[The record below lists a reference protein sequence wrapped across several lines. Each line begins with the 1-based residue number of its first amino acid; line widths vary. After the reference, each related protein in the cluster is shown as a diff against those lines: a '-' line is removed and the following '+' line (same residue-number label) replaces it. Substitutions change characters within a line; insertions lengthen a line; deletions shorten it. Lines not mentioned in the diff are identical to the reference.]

1 MNSTSVT
8 ARSTRRSFVRAA
20 AAALALSGLLTACGG
35 SGSDSKDAASSSGP
49 VTLQFWGWANG
60 QPAVVKAFN
69 DSHKDVKL
77 KYTKVTDQLTMQK
90 QLANALKAKNAP
102 CLVQNTAEYVT
113 SWVSQNALAEIGRY
127 VDPAK
132 DKFNAG
138 AWASGQVQGKTYGV
152 PTSSAPNFTIYR
164 ADVFKKFGIK
174 APRTWDDFIAAGK
187 TLKKHGIYL
196 TNYAGE
202 DPSTLEVLAMQAG
215 AHWYAIDGDSWK
227 VDFQDAGTLKAAKV
241 IQEIIDNDLDSK
253 LSFADY
259 AAVQRN
265 YDKGG
270 TVTRQISTWQ
280 MAGMVQNFTKS
291 NGKWAT
297 SPWPTFTG
305 EAARTPAG
313 TNQSGGVTLVTK
325 DCKNQQ
331 QAAEAA
337 LWMSTN
343 TGAVGTMADPETGN
357 GVLPALADSSAY
369 VDKAISKKLL
379 GPHYDA
385 TKKTVTDSLSTVT
398 TDWTFGPNW
407 TAMFTE
413 LATGWAKVVNKEQ
426 KVTDLLAHMQE
437 WTVKD
442 LKSRGIS
449 VKG

>member
-1 MNSTSVT
+1 MNFTSP
-8 ARSTRRSFVRAA
+8 RRRFARAA
-20 AAALALSGLLTACGG
+20 VAGLALTGLLSACGG
-35 SGSDSKDAASSSGP
+35 SGSGDKTSSGP
-49 VTLQFWGWANG
+49 VTLPFWGWANG
-60 QPAVVKAFN
+60 QDAVVKAFN
-69 DSHKDVKL
+69 AAHKDVQL

-90 QLANALKAKNAP
+90 QLTNAVKAVNAP

-113 SWVSQNALAEIGRY
+113 TWVSQGALADISQY
-127 VDPAK
+127 VSADKA
-132 DKFNAG
+132 KFNAG
-138 AWASGQVQGKTYGV
+138 SWASAQVQGKSYGV
-152 PTSSAPNFTIYR
+152 PTSSAPAFTIYR
-164 ADVFKKFGIK
+164 TDVFKKYGLK
-174 APRTWDDFIAAGK
+174 APTTWDEFIAAGK
-187 TLKKHGIYL
+187 VLKKHGVKI

-215 AHWYAIDGDSWK
+215 AHWYAIDGNSWK
-227 VDFQDAGTLKAAKV
+227 VDFQDAGSLKAAQV
-241 IQEIIDNDLDSK
+241 IQDIIDNDLNSK

-265 YDKGG
+265 YDDGG
-270 TVTRQISTWQ
+270 TATRQISTWQ

-291 NGKWAT
+291 DGKWAL
-297 SPWPTFTG
+297 SPWPTFAG
-305 EAARTPAG
+305 EAAKTPAG

-325 DCKNQQ
+325 QCAHQQ

-343 TGAVGTMADPETGN
+343 TGAVKTMASPTTGN
-357 GVLPALADSSAY
+357 GVMPALADSNAY
-369 VDKAISKKLL
+369 VAESISDKLL
-379 GPHYDA
+379 GTNYEPA
-385 TKKTVTDSLSTVT
+385 KQIVTDSLNTVT
-398 TDWTFGPNW
+398 SDWVFGPDW

-413 LATGWAKVVNKEQ
+413 LQTGWAKVMNKQE

>member
-1 MNSTSVT
+1 MNFTSP
-8 ARSTRRSFVRAA
+8 RRRFARAA
-20 AAALALSGLLTACGG
+20 VAGLALTGLLSACGG
-35 SGSDSKDAASSSGP
+35 SGSGDTTSSGP
-49 VTLQFWGWANG
+49 VTLPFWGWANG
-60 QPAVVKAFN
+60 QDAVVKAFN
-69 DSHKDVKL
+69 AAHKDIKL

-90 QLANALKAKNAP
+90 QLTNAVKAGNAP

-113 SWVSQNALAEIGRY
+113 TWVSQGALADITKY
-127 VDPAK
+127 VSADK

-138 AWASGQVQGKTYGV
+138 SWASAQVQGESYGV
-152 PTSSAPNFTIYR
+152 PTSSAPAFTIYR
-164 ADVFKKFGIK
+164 TDIFQKYGLK
-174 APRTWDDFIAAGK
+174 APTTWDEFIAAGK
-187 TLKKHGIYL
+187 VLKKHGIKI

-202 DPSTLEVLAMQAG
+202 DPSTLEVLSMQAG
-215 AHWYAIDGDSWK
+215 AHWYAIDGNSWK
-227 VDFQDAGTLKAAKV
+227 VDFQDAGSLKAAKV
-241 IQEIIDNDLDSK
+241 IQDIVDNDLASK

-265 YDKGG
+265 YDNGG
-270 TVTRQISTWQ
+270 TATRQISTWQ

-291 NGKWAT
+291 DGKWAL
-297 SPWPTFTG
+297 SPWPTFAG
-305 EAARTPAG
+305 EAAKTPAG

-325 DCKNQQ
+325 QCAHQQ

-343 TGAVGTMADPETGN
+343 PGAVKTMASPTTGN
-357 GVLPALADSSAY
+357 GVMPALADSNAY
-369 VDKAISKKLL
+369 VAEAISDKLL
-379 GPHYDA
+379 GTNYEPA
-385 TKKTVTDSLSTVT
+385 KKVVTDSLNTVT
-398 TDWTFGPNW
+398 SDWVFGPDW

-413 LATGWAKVVNKEQ
+413 LQTGWAKVMNKEE